1 MSSYQ
6 IASFTFLLIFGA
18 ASFGFLFQKL
28 LPPNHLSEQSR
39 GAVHLG
45 ASLIATLA
53 ALILGLLVSSTQGS
67 YDQAGSLIN
76 ETCAS
81 FAHADRLLANYG
93 ADAEPIRRMLRESLE
108 HARQLVWP
116 EEFGMGD
123 NPSLNDRS
131 SSKMQLEN
139 VYGRVSFLKP
149 SNPNQEQLRT
159 DTLHLLD
166 DMIQK
171 RWLLQ
176 EVVYGGGI
184 SWLLL
189 VIPVLFIAFITLVYA
204 LYAPRNPTVVAVLFC
219 TSLCIATAVF
229 LISELSS
236 PLQGFLKISS
246 KPVHVVLN
254 QMGSR

>member
-1 MSSYQ
+1 MNSYQ

-18 ASFGFLFQKL
+18 ASIGFLLQRI
-28 LPPNHLSEQSR
+28 LPPQHLSEESK

-45 ASLIATLA
+45 AGLIATLA
-53 ALILGLLVSSTQGS
+53 ALILGLLVSSTKGS

-93 ADAEPIRRMLRESLE
+93 TDAEPIRGMLRGSLE
-108 HARQLVWP
+108 RAHLIVWP
-116 EEFGMGD
+116 EELGAD
-123 NPSLNDRS
+123 SHPTLNDRAS
-131 SSKMQLEN
+131 AKMQLEN
-139 VYGRVSFLKP
+139 VYSSVSLLKP
-149 SNPNQEQLRT
+149 SNPNQQQLQT
-159 DTLHLLD
+159 DSLRILD

-184 SWLLL
+184 SWILL

-204 LYAPRNPTVVAVLFC
+204 LYAPRNWTVTVVLFC
-219 TSLCIATAVF
+219 TSLCIAIAVF

-236 PLQGFLKISS
+236 PLQGMLKLSS
-246 KPVHVVLN
+246 KPIHVVLD